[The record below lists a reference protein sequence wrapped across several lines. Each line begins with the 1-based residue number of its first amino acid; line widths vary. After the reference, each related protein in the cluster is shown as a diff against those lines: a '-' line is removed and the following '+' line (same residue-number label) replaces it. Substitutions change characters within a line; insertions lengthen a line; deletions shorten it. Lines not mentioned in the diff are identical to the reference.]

1 MDFTLRNKRGFNVLH
16 HAALK
21 GKNYATEML
30 LGKARQLVN
39 VKKDDGFS
47 ALHLAA
53 LNGHRDVIETL
64 VRVGQAEI
72 DLRNNR
78 NQSALLL
85 AVSQG
90 GFVIVSKTSLLKL

>member
-1 MDFTLRNKRGFNVLH
+1 MLH

-21 GKNYATEML
+21 GKNFATKKL
-30 LGKARQLVN
+30 LAQARQLVD

-53 LNGHRDVIETL
+53 LNGHRDVVETV
-64 VRVGQAEI
+64 VRLGQAEI

-90 GFVIVSKTSLLKL
+90 GIWFVCFCVL